1 MTHSTSSQPGPTTA
15 PQRAS
20 ARTALLDDPQI
31 RPFLPLLWVAWS
43 DGDLDAAQLD
53 ALRARIG
60 STPWLRPAARLAL
73 AAWLDPS
80 DPPSASELR
89 AVLQTI
95 ESVAG
100 TLSPEQRRDLVALGA
115 SMAPEGV
122 DQGAL
127 ASALAELEERL
138 DGPEDAPLPVVGK
151 GERKVDA
158 AATFDVPALAAVLD
172 GVYAAPRAEARGFL
186 SDPSRRAY
194 GLSVESYREKV
205 SGWLA
210 EAAHLHLGEGAYPG
224 VTTDEHD
231 LAAFVTTFETLA
243 FGDLSLLIRFGVQF
257 GLFGGSIYSLGTE
270 AQRREHL
277 PAVASLALPGCFA
290 MSEVGHG
297 SDVASLETVAVWDRA
312 TRTFVVH
319 TPREAARKDWIGGAA
334 RNARMATVFAQLEA
348 DGERHGVHA
357 FLVPIRDEGGAL
369 LPGVRA
375 GDSGH
380 KMGLNGV
387 DNGRLWF
394 DRVRV
399 PEGALLARFA
409 RMDAS
414 GAYESPIAN
423 PSRRFFTMLGT
434 LVGGR
439 ISIAAGAVSVAK
451 VALSI
456 AIRYATARRQFGAT
470 DGREVPLLA
479 YPTHARRLLPRL
491 ATTYVLHFA
500 IDALKARFGA
510 LQRKAALAHEDAPDS
525 REIEA
530 EAAALKALASWHA
543 VDTARGCREACGGQ
557 GYLSVNR
564 LPDLCADV
572 EIFTTFEGDNT
583 VLLQLVAKSLLSGFR
598 RRFEGTGLG
607 GVARHLLDRARTA
620 VAEKNPV
627 AVRRTDDT
635 HLRDRGFHL
644 AALRYREERLLATAA
659 ARLRKR
665 LGAKMDPHEAM
676 LEVQEHLVALARAH
690 ADRLALAWFDEAVS
704 AMPAGP
710 VRERLDRLGALHAIT
725 LLRAEAAFFL
735 TEGYFDGVKERA
747 LREEGEELLRALQPD
762 AVGLV
767 DAFGIPP
774 ACLAAPIAFMDP
786 AHPHW

>member
-1 MTHSTSSQPGPTTA
+1 MTTPT
-15 PQRAS
+15 
-20 ARTALLDDPQI
+20 RTALLEDPQI

-43 DGDLDAAQLD
+43 DGDLEPDELD
-53 ALRARIG
+53 ALRARVEA
-60 STPWLRPAARLAL
+60 TPWLRPAARLAI

-80 DPPSASELR
+80 DPPSSTELR
-89 AVLQTI
+89 RLLETL

-100 TLSPEQRRDLVALGA
+100 TLDPERRRDLVALGA
-115 SMAPEGV
+115 SMAPKDLDPTTV
-122 DQGAL
+122 S
-127 ASALAELEERL
+127 SALSALEASL
-138 DGPEDAPLPVVGK
+138 GGSAGAPVPIVDK
-151 GERKVDA
+151 GEREVDDA
-158 AATFDVPALAAVLD
+158 PTFDVSALTAVLD
-172 GVYAAPRAEARGFL
+172 GAYAAPRAEARDFL
-186 SDPSRRAY
+186 RDPSRRAY
-194 GLSVESYREKV
+194 GLPVAEYREKV
-205 SGWLA
+205 SAWLA
-210 EAAHLHLGEGAYPG
+210 EAAALHLGEGAYPG
-224 VTTDEHD
+224 VTTKEHD
-231 LAAFVTTFETLA
+231 LAAFISTFETLG

-257 GLFGGSIYSLGTE
+257 GLFGGSINTLGTE
-270 AQRREHL
+270 AQRQEHL
-277 PAVASLALPGCFA
+277 PRVASLALPGCFA

-297 SDVASLETVAVWDRA
+297 SDVASLETVATWERA
-312 TRTFVVH
+312 TRSFVVH

-357 FLVPIRDEGGAL
+357 FLVPIRDESGAL

-409 RMDAS
+409 RMNEAGD
-414 GAYESPIAN
+414 YESPIAN
-423 PSRRFFTMLGT
+423 PSKRFFTMLGT

-439 ISIAAGAVSVAK
+439 ISVAAGANSVAK
-451 VALSI
+451 VAL
-456 AIRYATARRQFGAT
+456 AVAVRYATARRQFGAT

-500 IDALKARFGA
+500 LDALKARFGEA
-510 LQRKAALAHEDAPDS
+510 QRRATAAREDAPDT

-543 VDTARGCREACGGQ
+543 VDTARACREACGGQ

-598 RRFEGTGLG
+598 RRFEGMGFG
-607 GVARHLLDRARTA
+607 GVARHLIDRARTA
-620 VAEKNPV
+620 VTEMNPV
-627 AVRRTDDT
+627 AVRRTDDA

-644 AALRYREERLLATAA
+644 AALRYREEKLLSTAA

-665 LGAKMDPHEAM
+665 LGAKMDPHAAM
-676 LEVQEHLVALARAH
+676 LDVQEHLVALARAH

-704 AMPAGP
+704 ALPEGE

-725 LLRAEAAFFL
+725 ALRDDAFFL
-735 TEGYFDGVKERA
+735 TEGYLDAVKERA
-747 LREEGEELLRALQPD
+747 LREESEALLRELQPD

-767 DAFGIPP
+767 DAFGIP
-774 ACLAAPIAFMDP
+774 AECLAAPIAFMDP
-786 AHPHW
+786 AHPRW

>member
-1 MTHSTSSQPGPTTA
+1 MTQPRSAQSEPDSA
-15 PQRAS
+15 AS
-20 ARTALLDDPQI
+20 PRLALLEDPQI

-43 DGDLDAAQLD
+43 DGDLEAAELD
-53 ALRARIG
+53 ALRARVG

-73 AAWLDPS
+73 AAWLEPAS
-80 DPPSASELR
+80 PPSSAELR
-89 AVLQTI
+89 ALLATL

-100 TLSPEQRRDLVALGA
+100 TLAPEHRRDLVALGA
-115 SMAPEGV
+115 SLAPEGT
-122 DQGAL
+122 DPAAL

-138 DGPEDAPLPVVGK
+138 GGSAGAPLPVSGR
-151 GERKVDA
+151 GERRVDA
-158 AATFDVPALAAVLD
+158 AATFDVPALTAVLD
-172 GVYAAPRAEARGFL
+172 GAYAAPRDEAREFL
-186 SDPSRRAY
+186 CAPERRAY
-194 GLSVESYREKV
+194 GLPVGQYREKV

-210 EAAHLHLGEGAYPG
+210 EAAALHLGEGAYPG
-224 VTTDEHD
+224 ITTQEHD
-231 LAAFVTTFETLA
+231 LAAFVSTFETLA
-243 FGDLSLLIRFGVQF
+243 FGDLSLVIRFGVQF

-270 AQRREHL
+270 AQRREYL
-277 PAVASLALPGCFA
+277 PRVASLALRGCFA

-334 RNARMATVFAQLEA
+334 HNARMATVFAQLEA

-357 FLVPIRDEGGAL
+357 FLVPIRTDEGEL

-394 DRVRV
+394 DQVRV

-409 RMDAS
+409 HMDAA
-414 GAYESPIAN
+414 GAYTSPIAN
-423 PSRRFFTMLGT
+423 PNKRFFTMLGT

-439 ISIAAGAVSVAK
+439 ISVAAGAVSVAK
-451 VALSI
+451 VALTI
-456 AIRYATARRQFGAT
+456 AVRYASARRQFGAT

-491 ATTYVLHFA
+491 AATYVLHFA
-500 IDALKARFGA
+500 LDALKARFGEV
-510 LQRKAALAHEDAPDS
+510 QRGASGAGAETPDT

-543 VDTARGCREACGGQ
+543 VDTARACREACGGQ

-583 VLLQLVAKSLLSGFR
+583 VLLQLVAKSLLSGFQ
-598 RRFEGTGLG
+598 RRFEVGGLG
-607 GVARHLLDRARTA
+607 SVARHLLGIARTA

-627 AVRRTDDT
+627 AVRRTGVE

-644 AALRYREERLLATAA
+644 AALRYREERLLVTAA

-665 LGAKMDPHEAM
+665 LGAKMDPHQAM

-690 ADRLALAWFDEAVS
+690 GDRLALAWFDEAVS
-704 AMPAGP
+704 ALPEGP
-710 VRERLDRLGALHAIT
+710 LRDRLDRLGALHALT
-725 LLRAEAAFFL
+725 VLRAEAAFFL
-735 TEGYFDGVKERA
+735 TEGYFDAVKERA
-747 LREEGEELLRALQPD
+747 IREEGEGLLRELQPD

-767 DAFGIPP
+767 DAFGIPA

-786 AHPHW
+786 AHPRW

>member
-1 MTHSTSSQPGPTTA
+1 MTRPT
-15 PQRAS
+15 
-20 ARTALLDDPQI
+20 RTALLEDPQI

-43 DGDLDAAQLD
+43 DGDLEASELD
-53 ALRARIG
+53 ALRARIEA
-60 STPWLRPAARLAL
+60 TPWLRPAARLAL
-73 AAWLDPS
+73 AAWLDPGA
-80 DPPSASELR
+80 PPSAAEMRSL
-89 AVLQTI
+89 AQTL
-95 ESVAG
+95 ESVSG
-100 TLSPEQRRDLVALGA
+100 TLAPEHRRDLVALGA

-122 DQGAL
+122 DPA
-127 ASALAELEERL
+127 AVSAALAELEERL
-138 DGPEDAPLPVVGK
+138 GGSVGAALPVADRGV
-151 GERKVDA
+151 RRVDA
-158 AATFDVPALAAVLD
+158 TATFDVTALAAVLD
-172 GVYAAPRAEARGFL
+172 GAYAAPRAEARDFL

-194 GLSVESYREKV
+194 GLPMAEYRAKV

-210 EAAHLHLGEGAYPG
+210 EAAKLHLGEGAYPG
-224 VTTDEHD
+224 VTTKQHD
-231 LAAFVTTFETLA
+231 LAAFVSTFETLA
-243 FGDLSLLIRFGVQF
+243 LGDLSLVIRFGVQF

-270 AQRREHL
+270 AQRREYL
-277 PAVASLALPGCFA
+277 PRVASLALPGCFA

-297 SDVASLETVAVWDRA
+297 SDVASLETVATWDRA

-334 RNARMATVFAQLEA
+334 QNARMATVFAQLDA

-357 FLVPIRDEGGAL
+357 FLVPIRDDAGAL

-394 DRVRV
+394 DQVRV

-409 RMDAS
+409 CMDAS
-414 GAYESPIAN
+414 GAYTSPIAN
-423 PSRRFFTMLGT
+423 PNKRFFTMLGT

-439 ISIAAGAVSVAK
+439 ISVAAGANSVAK
-451 VALSI
+451 VAL
-456 AIRYATARRQFGAT
+456 AVAVRYATARRQFGAT

-500 IDALKARFGA
+500 LDALKARFGE
-510 LQRKAALAHEDAPDS
+510 LQRASRDGGEAPDT

-583 VLLQLVAKSLLSGFR
+583 VLLQLVAKSLLTGFR
-598 RRFEGTGLG
+598 RRFEGNGLG
-607 GVARHLLDRARTA
+607 GVARHLLDIARTA

-627 AVRRTDDT
+627 AVRRTDDA

-644 AALRYREERLLATAA
+644 AALRYREERLLSTAA

-665 LGAKMDPHEAM
+665 LGAKMDPHAAM

-690 ADRLALAWFDEAVS
+690 GDRLALAWFDEAVS
-704 AMPAGP
+704 ALPAGE
-710 VRERLDRLGALHAIT
+710 VRERLDRLGALHALT
-725 LLRAEAAFFL
+725 VLRAEGAFYL
-735 TEGYFDGVKERA
+735 TEGYFDAVKERA
-747 LREEGEELLRALQPD
+747 IREEGEALLRELQPD

-767 DAFGIPP
+767 DAFAIPP

-786 AHPHW
+786 AHPRW